1 MEVGM
6 GHEWMI
12 RTIEDLEDYARRNDL
27 PALAAQLEQARY
39 LAWTECAGRDL
50 YQPLGQAAQ

>member
-1 MEVGM
+1 M

-39 LAWTECAGRDL
+39 LAWTECASRDL
-50 YQPLGQAAQ
+50 YEPLGQAAP

>member
-1 MEVGM
+1 M

-12 RTIEDLEDYARRNDL
+12 RTIEDLEDYARRNGL

-39 LAWTECAGRDL
+39 LAWTECASRDFADPMG
-50 YQPLGQAAQ
+50 QPAH